1 MTWKLKLA
9 IVKPTANPQGIS
21 TGSSQPTDIS
31 LNQAPFSGYVHNE
44 SLWLANS

>member
-9 IVKPTANPQGIS
+9 IVKPNANPQGFF

-31 LNQAPFSGYVHNE
+31 LNQTPFCGQAHNNSG
-44 SLWLANS
+44 